1 MSIELYLASASP
13 RRRILLQQLGLNF
26 KQVVAAV
33 DETPWSDEA
42 PALYVCRLALAKACA
57 AQILPTVDAT
67 LPVLG
72 ADTTV
77 VIDNRLLGKPTN
89 RAEGLAMLAHLSG
102 REHQVL
108 SAVAV
113 VRGEQERVR
122 LQTSRVVFRELSPEE
137 CSAYWDTGEPMDKA
151 GAYGIQGLGAGFVRE
166 LHGSHSGVMG
176 LPLFETIALLHEFGI
191 DILDR
196 PSPATEPS

>member
-13 RRRILLQQLGLNF
+13 RRQQLLQQLGLNF
-26 KQVVAAV
+26 TQVVAAV
-33 DETPWSDEA
+33 DETPAADEA
-42 PALYVCRLALAKACA
+42 ASRYVCRLALAKARA
-57 AQILPTVDAT
+57 GQALPTVDT
-67 LPVLG
+67 SVPVLG

-77 VIDNRLLGKPTN
+77 VIDDSLLGKPHD
-89 RAEGLAMLAHLSG
+89 RAEGLAMLARLSG

-113 VRGEQERVR
+113 VCGEQQQVC
-122 LQTSRVVFRELSPEE
+122 LHTSRVVFRELSAAE
-137 CSAYWDTGEPMDKA
+137 CAAYWNSGEPVDKA

-176 LPLFETIALLHEFGI
+176 LPLFETITLLREFGI
-191 DILDR
+191 DVLGR
-196 PSPATEPS
+196 YSAETL